1 MNLKALLEKRD
12 SLRAE
17 MRALSEKLVAETR
30 AWTPEE
36 EQKYND
42 LASQVEALTKTV
54 EALQAQ
60 RQADGGDVTDGE
72 GDVVDGEQRATKE
85 KADKKTATL
94 ERRAFGA
101 FIRNTLGSVSQ
112 DEQRALTFGN
122 NGAVVPKTIAAEIV
136 KKAYDL
142 SPIFKDVKTYRT
154 KGTVTIPV
162 YGVDGSD
169 DITVAFSDEM
179 SALTAKQGKF
189 TGVDLGSFLAG
200 ALAKISN
207 SLINN
212 TEIDVV
218 DEIITIMA
226 EAFARFFEAQILV
239 GTEDKTEGLSTLPS
253 GQKVTTASTSVIT
266 ADELISLKNKV
277 KQAYRSGA
285 YFVAHQD
292 TITAIEKLKDNNGQY
307 IFTPDA
313 RDGFAGRIFGANV
326 YASDNVPT
334 IAAGAIV
341 MYFVNPSEA
350 AALRIAPDLE
360 LAVLR
365 ERFADS
371 HATGVVGWADFDTK
385 LRNAQAASALVMK
398 AS

>member
-36 EQKYND
+36 EQKHND
-42 LASQVEALTKTV
+42 LKAQVEALTKTV

-60 RQADGGDVTDGE
+60 READGGETTDGE
-72 GDVVDGEQRATKE
+72 GASGDTEEQRAVKAAEKTTK
-85 KADKKTATL
+85 L

-101 FIRNTLGSVSQ
+101 FIRNTLASTST

-122 NGAVVPKTIAAEIV
+122 NGAVVPKTIANEIV
-136 KKAYDL
+136 KKAYTI

-169 DITVAFSDEM
+169 DITVAFNDEM
-179 SALTAKQGKF
+179 TELTAKQGKF

-218 DEIITIMA
+218 DEVITIMA
-226 EAFARFFEAQILV
+226 EAFASFFEKQILV
-239 GTEDKTEGLSTLPS
+239 GTAGKTLGLSTLPA
-253 GQKVTTASTSVIT
+253 GQIVETASATVIT

-277 KQAYRSGA
+277 KQAYRSGG

-292 TITAIEKLKDNNGQY
+292 TITAIEKLKDGNDQY
-307 IFTPDA
+307 IFNPDA
-313 RDGFAGRIFGANV
+313 RDSFAGRIFGYNV

-334 IAAGAIV
+334 IAAEAKV

-350 AALRIAPDLE
+350 AALRLAPDLE

-371 HATGVVGWADFDTK
+371 HATGIVGWADFDTK
-385 LRNAQAASALVMK
+385 LRNAEAAAVLKMK
-398 AS
+398 AA

>member
-36 EQKYND
+36 ETKFNELKD
-42 LASQVEALTKTV
+42 QVDGLTKTV
-54 EALQAQ
+54 EAIQAQ
-60 RQADGGDVTDGE
+60 RDAEGGETTDGE
-72 GDVVDGEQRATKE
+72 GSGDDTDEQRATK
-85 KADKKTATL
+85 KAAKTAAL

-101 FIRNTLGSVSQ
+101 FIRNTLASTSQ

-169 DITVAFSDEM
+169 DITVAFNDEM
-179 SALTAKQGKF
+179 TELTAKQGKF

-212 TEIDVV
+212 TDIDVV
-218 DEIITIMA
+218 DEIVTIMA
-226 EAFARFFEAQILV
+226 EAFARFFEKQILV
-239 GTEDKTEGLSTLPS
+239 GTSGKTTGLSTLPA
-253 GQKVTTASTSVIT
+253 GQVVETASASVIT

-277 KQAYRSGA
+277 KQAYRSGG
-285 YFVAHQD
+285 YFIAHQD

-307 IFTPDA
+307 IFNPDA
-313 RDGFAGRIFGANV
+313 RDGFAGRIFGYNV

-334 IAAGAIV
+334 IAAEAKV

-350 AALRIAPDLE
+350 AALRLAPDLE
-360 LAVLR
+360 LAILR

-385 LRNAQAASALVMK
+385 LRNAQAAAVLAMK
-398 AS
+398 AA

>member
-12 SLRAE
+12 SHRTE

-36 EQKYND
+36 ETKFNELQAEVD
-42 LASQVEALTKTV
+42 GLTKTI
-54 EALQAQ
+54 EAIQAT
-60 RQADGGDVTDGE
+60 READGGTTTDGE
-72 GDVVDGEQRATKE
+72 GSEDGEEQRAIKE
-85 KADKKTATL
+85 KADKKTAKL

-101 FIRNTLGSVSQ
+101 FIRNTLSNP

-162 YGVDGSD
+162 YGVDDTD
-169 DITVAFSDEM
+169 DITVAFNDEM
-179 SALTAKQGKF
+179 TALTAKQGKF

-212 TEIDVV
+212 TDIDVV
-218 DEIITIMA
+218 DEVVTIMA
-226 EAFARFFEAQILV
+226 EAFARFFEKQILV
-239 GTEDKTEGLSTLPS
+239 GTSGKTLGLSTLPA
-253 GQKVTTASTSVIT
+253 GQVVTSASLTAIT
-266 ADELISLKNKV
+266 ADELITLKNKV
-277 KQAYRSGA
+277 KQAYRSGG

-292 TITAIEKLKDNNGQY
+292 TITAIEKLKDGNEQY
-307 IFTPDA
+307 IFNPDA
-313 RDGFAGRIFGANV
+313 RDGFAGRIFGYNV

-334 IAAGAIV
+334 IAAEAKV

-350 AALRIAPDLE
+350 AALRLAPDLE
-360 LAVLR
+360 LAILR

-371 HATGVVGWADFDTK
+371 HATGIVGWADFDTK
-385 LRNAQAASALVMK
+385 LRNAQAAAVLQIK

>member
-12 SLRAE
+12 SHRAE

-36 EQKYND
+36 ETKFND
-42 LASQVEALTKTV
+42 LKAEVDGLTKTI

-60 RQADGGDVTDGE
+60 RDEEGSMQATDGQ
-72 GDVVDGEQRATKE
+72 GDPTEQRATKE
-85 KADKKTATL
+85 QKDAKTAKL

-101 FIRNTLGSVSQ
+101 FIRNTLSSASA
-112 DEQRALTFGN
+112 DEQRALSFGN
-122 NGAVVPKTIAAEIV
+122 NGAVIPKTIAAEIV
-136 KKAYDL
+136 KAAYDL

-169 DITVAFSDEM
+169 DVTVAFSDEM
-179 SALTAKQGKF
+179 AALTAKQGKF

-218 DEIITIMA
+218 DEVVTIMA
-226 EAFARFFEAQILV
+226 EAFARFFETQILV
-239 GTEDKTEGLSTLPS
+239 GTKDKTTGLSTLPAS
-253 GQKVTTASTSVIT
+253 QVVTTASATAIT
-266 ADELISLKNKV
+266 ADELIELKNKV
-277 KQAYRSGA
+277 KQAYRNGG
-285 YFVAHQD
+285 YFVANQE
-292 TITAIEKLKDNNGQY
+292 TITAIEKLKDANGQY
-307 IFTPDA
+307 IFNPDA
-313 RDGFAGRIFGANV
+313 REGFSGRILGHDV
-326 YASDNVPT
+326 YASDQVPAM
-334 IAAGAIV
+334 AAGVKAI
-341 MYFVNPSEA
+341 YYVNPSEA

-371 HATGVVGWADFDTK
+371 HATGIVGWADFDTK
-385 LRNAQAASALVMK
+385 LRNAQAAAVLTMK

>member
-30 AWTPEE
+30 AWSTEE
-36 EQKYND
+36 ETKFND
-42 LASQVEALTKTV
+42 LKAEVDGLTKTV
-54 EALQAQ
+54 EAIQAQ
-60 RQADGGDVTDGE
+60 TAADGEVVDGE
-72 GDVVDGEQRATKE
+72 GETQTDEQRATKKHE
-85 KADKKTATL
+85 KTAKL

-101 FIRNTLGSVSQ
+101 FIRNTLGSTSQ
-112 DEQRALTFGN
+112 DEQRALNFGN
-122 NGAVVPKTIAAEIV
+122 NGAVVPKTIADEIV

-169 DITVAFSDEM
+169 DITVAFNDEM
-179 SALTAKQGKF
+179 TALTAKQGKF

-226 EAFARFFEAQILV
+226 EAFARFFELQILV
-239 GTEDKTEGLSTLPS
+239 GTTDKTLGLSTLPT
-253 GQKVTTASTSVIT
+253 GQVVEAASATAIT

-307 IFTPDA
+307 IFNPDA
-313 RDGFAGRIFGANV
+313 RDGFAGRIFGHNV
-326 YASDNVPT
+326 YASDNVPALAT
-334 IAAGAIV
+334 GVKAV
-341 MYFVNPSEA
+341 YFVNPSEA

-371 HATGVVGWADFDTK
+371 HATGIVGWADFDTK
-385 LRNAQAASALVMK
+385 LRNAQAAAVLEM
-398 AS
+398 A